1 MGATMPVKLPLNPKF
16 GPDVRVS
23 LQEEAKLILDGDR
36 EVDIVIVDVSHN
48 GFRIRSNDPIR
59 TSSAGAKLNL
69 DRYGEFRIEIRW
81 ANGHEAGGVFLDPPP
96 RLD

>member
-48 GFRIRSNDPIR
+48 GFRIRSNDTIR
-59 TSSAGAKLNL
+59 TSSAGRDQRADSGPAAYRHRTAATPASTLIALNL
-69 DRYGEFRIEIRW
+69 
-81 ANGHEAGGVFLDPPP
+81 
-96 RLD
+96 